1 MKSNCPYWWGKGHR
15 WQNPHW
21 FLPDL
26 CLELVVLGRTA
37 EGRSEQ
43 ELLAHCYSLWA
54 RPLASLSVR
63 SYPRCLCQKGA
74 LCLCSQA
81 GLRAHSLT
89 QLIWYQ
95 VRLCVVSCLAY
106 PLESRE
112 STQPCSLGQ
121 RAGVCCRA
129 CQLLRSTRQVDLPL
143 AVLLSQLS
151 IHKALSNLYFII
163 LRKKFTCYFS
173 QYSYFFSELCE
184 IIGHNLVFGSY
195 LKFTGVILEFS

>member
-89 QLIWYQ
+89 QLIWWSD
-95 VRLCVVSCLAY
+95 CVLWAASHTLWRAERAHSPALWDNVPGFAAV
-106 PLESRE
+106 PVN
-112 STQPCSLGQ
+112 SLGPHG
-121 RAGVCCRA
+121 RLIC
-129 CQLLRSTRQVDLPL
+129 L
-143 AVLLSQLS
+143 LLSYCPNW
-151 IHKALSNLYFII
+151 A
-163 LRKKFTCYFS
+163 FTRLFQTCIS
-173 QYSYFFSELCE
+173 
-184 IIGHNLVFGSY
+184 
-195 LKFTGVILEFS
+195 